1 MRVLFQPAIAHF
13 GKAEHPLDNPDRM
26 FDPGS
31 HFGLGAVFRP
41 LDLID
46 NTAVAVAAIGEI
58 AGLGR
63 MLPDHRPLSAVGLI
77 TPHAGLLP
85 VQQLGQH
92 RAVGD
97 IGGRRHHGVD
107 HLSAAVHAQC
117 AFMPKYHWFP
127 FFVWCI
133 SGSRAFSAF
142 LVEDG
147 ALMIVASTIVPVAT
161 FSPFAAR
168 CRCTS
173 SNSCWP
179 RSCVSSRWRKR
190 HTVVSSGTGSRPRSM
205 STKRRIASES

>member
-1 MRVLFQPAIAHF
+1 MPAHHEQIGQRAGHEQAMRVLLQPAIAHL
-13 GKAEHPLDNPDRM
+13 GKAEHALYDPDRM
-26 FDPGS
+26 FDPS
-31 HFGLGAVFRP
+31 PHFRLGAVFRP
-41 LDLID
+41 LDLIH
-46 NTAVAVAAIGEI
+46 NTAMAIASIGEI
-58 AGLGR
+58 PGLGG
-63 MLPDHRPLSAVGLI
+63 MLSDHRLLSAVGLI

-85 VQQLGQH
+85 VQQLGQY

-107 HLSAAVHAQC
+107 QLGAAVHPKC
-117 AFMPKYHWFP
+117 AFMPKYHWLP
-127 FFVWCI
+127 FLVWCI

-161 FSPFAAR
+161 FSPFPAK

-179 RSCVSSRWRKR
+179 RSCSSSR
-190 HTVVSSGTGSRPRSM
+190 
-205 STKRRIASES
+205 